1 MIDFIEIHVQ
11 LKELREKKCS
21 SFFAFNEIKNILLEQ
36 NSFSELQAKLE
47 PLFKE
52 LTLNEKKEIL
62 PLLVTTTSADIN
74 RYTAYELSDLL
85 KDNDETLNM
94 SILKNLLD
102 PYIDIPKDS
111 FDALREN
118 GYHFMLTTS
127 IIDTIMANAN
137 WDKLSYLLPELSR
150 LSHEDRQEVKEKLES
165 LKPQAVQNIHGIE
178 IELFNYQTVLDA
190 LS

>member
-47 PLFKE
+47 PLLKE
-52 LTLNEKKEIL
+52 LTLDEKKEIL

-74 RYTAYELSDLL
+74 RYTAYELSSLL
-85 KDNDETLNM
+85 KSDDETLNM
-94 SILKNLLD
+94 SILKNLLN
-102 PYIDIPKDS
+102 PYINIPKDT

-118 GYHFMLTTS
+118 GYNFMLTLA

-137 WDKLSYLLPELSR
+137 WEKLSYLLPELSK
-150 LSHEDRQEVKEKLES
+150 LSSKDRQEVREKLES
-165 LKPQAVQNIHGIE
+165 LKPQAQQNIHGIE
-178 IELFNYQTVLDA
+178 IELFNYQSVLDA